1 MNLPQNVPEP
11 ERTCPHLG
19 LFHDPKSLMDY
30 PCAQNICYHSDP
42 PSTPGEPHQKKYCLE
57 PAYKACPLYCEPL
70 PKAMPKE
77 IMDAAHKRRFY
88 FNIFPWTLGLLFL
101 VLTGVFYYNWPLIG
115 PNLVV
120 PSLVPTGEQPVIAA
134 VIPVTGSEV
143 TEESTMAFTP
153 TELITLTPTY
163 TVSPV
168 FTSSPTDTLT
178 VEPTLTDTPTRTPE
192 PPRALQTPFGVDRQ
206 YLIHRILGGETLEWI
221 AKNHGTSIEA
231 IRAANYELPPTLWE
245 DALVVVPFNQ
255 TDIDGIIPMTIY
267 KVSGEAIS
275 IELLA
280 EEQQVNLMILCQ
292 VNDRPHS
299 YVFLSG
305 EWVLIPHSENT
316 TAW

>member
-19 LFHDPKSLMDY
+19 LSYDPKSLMDY
-30 PCAQNICYHSDP
+30 PCAQNVCYHSDP
-42 PSTPGEPHQKKYCLE
+42 PASPGESHQKKFCLE
-57 PAYKACPLYCEPL
+57 PAHRACPLFSEMSHKP
-70 PKAMPKE
+70 MPKE
-77 IMDAAHKRRFY
+77 ILEAAHKHRFR
-88 FNIFPWTLGLLFL
+88 FNIFPWTLGMLFL
-101 VLTGVFYYNWPLIG
+101 VLTGVFYYNWPLIE

-134 VIPVTGSEV
+134 VIPVTGSDV
-143 TEESTMAFTP
+143 TEEPTMAFTP
-153 TELITLTPTY
+153 TDNITLIPAN

-168 FTSSPTDTLT
+168 ETASPTVTVT

-221 AKNHGTSIEA
+221 AKDHGTSVEA
-231 IRAANYELPPTLWE
+231 IRAANFDLPPTLWE
-245 DALVVVPFNQ
+245 DSLVVVPFNQ
-255 TDIDGIIPMTIY
+255 TDIDGIIPMTIH
-267 KVSGEAIS
+267 KVTGEAIN

-280 EEQQVNLMILCQ
+280 DEQQANLMILCQ

-299 YVFLSG
+299 YVFLPG
-305 EWVLIPHSENT
+305 EWVLIPHAENN